1 MLLKSKDNTKINY
14 EISGSGPLIILLHG
28 FGNDSSMWPTAG
40 WMDLLSVKHTVAAM
54 DLRGRGKSDK
64 PGNISD
70 YIIEKHLDDIEL
82 ISKTI
87 QKEPPVVWGWS
98 LGATIALLY
107 GKYREVDSIIAC
119 GTYFGKIFSDEYVS
133 NRIKTFSDQNSITR
147 LSAFKNWPIVYPCEI
162 KKPFL
167 VYTGTNDGNVVK
179 RLQEQENEIKNA
191 KGQLVIFE
199 DLDHIGLIS
208 QKDMVKESI
217 FTFINDLKI
226 TINGTNRL

>member
-28 FGNDSSMWPTAG
+28 FGNDSSMWSTSG
-40 WMDLLSVKHTVAAM
+40 WMNLLSVKNTVAAI
-54 DLRGRGKSDK
+54 DLRGCGKSDK
-64 PGNISD
+64 PDNISD
-70 YIIEKHLDDIEL
+70 YTIEKHFDDIEL

-98 LGATIALLY
+98 LGATIAFLY
-107 GKYREVDSIIAC
+107 GKFREVGGVIAC

-133 NRIKTFSDQNSITR
+133 NRIKTLSDQNCITR
-147 LSAFKNWPIVYPCEI
+147 LSAFKNWPIVYPDEI

-191 KGQLVIFE
+191 MGQLVIFE
-199 DLDHIGLIS
+199 DLNHIGLIS
-208 QKDMVKESI
+208 QKDTVKECI
-217 FTFINDLKI
+217 VQFLY
-226 TINGTNRL
+226 TIR